1 MKDRALK
8 MDDLLDLVHR
18 LNYVKSNLLTDWA
31 DDLVEDSELRDIN
44 QAIDELNYQLASFMM
59 LNKKM
64 LEVENDGL

>member
-1 MKDRALK
+1 MKYRALR

-44 QAIDELNYQLASFMM
+44 QDIDELNYQLTHFMV

-64 LEVENDGL
+64 LEVK